1 MVQSTAE
8 INKLLR
14 EPLQLYTKTQL
25 FVLVLCESMGVVTA
39 YYYWSTKIK
48 RRNGLEQL
56 SDRKYAQKHDP
67 FCAGLLLVRHV

>member
-39 YYYWSTKIK
+39 YYY
-48 RRNGLEQL
+48 
-56 SDRKYAQKHDP
+56 
-67 FCAGLLLVRHV
+67 